1 MGKWIHGG
9 ATDQKYIYILK
20 EQKEGGLVR
29 WSVCTKAEFEMP
41 IAHPDL
47 IINYICGQLCMWYI
61 SERPGAE
68 TDLGVISI
76 CFPLDLPI

>member
-1 MGKWIHGG
+1 
-9 ATDQKYIYILK
+9 
-20 EQKEGGLVR
+20 
-29 WSVCTKAEFEMP
+29 MP